1 MIDGIV
7 CSVIS
12 VISTQINCTVG
23 ARPKTPTI
31 ANNFTVTIGT
41 NNAILRDT
49 FTYVLKWS
57 DSRTW
62 GVDSVPVDGDLVYV
76 PTGMTLLVDINTPI
90 LNGIAV

>member
-7 CSVIS
+7 CTLATVTA
-12 VISTQINCTVG
+12 TQISCTVG
-23 ARPKTPTI
+23 PRPKTPNV
-31 ANNFTVTIGT
+31 ANNFTVMVGT
-41 NNAILRDT
+41 SNAILRDT
-49 FTYVLKWS
+49 FFYVLKWS